1 MEKLYHISEDPR
13 IKIFEPRPAS
23 FYPKHV
29 LRHAVFAISGQ
40 LLHNYLLPRN
50 CPRVT
55 FYAGPDTT
63 EKDRIRFMGNSTA
76 TYVVAVESAWL
87 RHIQQAIIYC
97 YEFPPDTFSLF
108 DQCAGYYVSLV
119 PVTPVS
125 VRPIYNVMAE
135 MLQQNVELRFM
146 PSLTG
151 LADAVKYST
160 LNFSLIRMQYAK
172 TGGT

>member
-1 MEKLYHISEDPR
+1 MEHLYHISEDPK

-23 FYPKHV
+23 FYPHI
-29 LRHAVFAISGQ
+29 LRNAVFAISGQ
-40 LLHNYLLPRN
+40 LLHNYLLPRD

-76 TYVVAVESAWL
+76 TYVVAVESGWL
-87 RHIQQAIIYC
+87 QRIQQAIIYC

-108 DQCAGYYVSLV
+108 DKCAGYYVSLL
-119 PVTPVS
+119 PVTHLS
-125 VRPIYNVMAE
+125 VRPVYNVMAE
-135 MLQQNVELRFM
+135 MLQRNVELRFM

-172 TGGT
+172 SG